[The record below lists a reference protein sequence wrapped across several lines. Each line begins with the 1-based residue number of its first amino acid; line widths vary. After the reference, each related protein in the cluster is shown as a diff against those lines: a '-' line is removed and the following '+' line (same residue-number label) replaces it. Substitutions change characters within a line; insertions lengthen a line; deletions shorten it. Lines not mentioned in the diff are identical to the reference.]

1 VQHDFRTEG
10 GSKGVAGLMG
20 SQIESGKAVR
30 PKRFMSLK
38 WKTLYLSSFLF
49 VSLTVGFLLVGRA
62 YIQQQFVIKRDMINE
77 RFDNELRVLVEQSAQ
92 RLQQLGATVASLDSM
107 SDAISTLDATEIGRV
122 FDEHWWR
129 YEIDGSI
136 DSLAFYS
143 TDSRQL
149 VRWGINIDE
158 TGLVRRVV
166 QEEKPQWQIICT
178 NVCQIIA
185 AVPLLVEGSFT
196 TVVVLSTSFT
206 DVILNFRSITG
217 ADIGV
222 LVDAASVSDDAL
234 VNKRLWGRSLIALT
248 GAKANIP
255 LLEEF
260 VLTHPQLMKANS
272 RELFQYDNQ
281 DYEVAILPVYSRA
294 IETGSRLVVI
304 SNVTD
309 DVDSARR
316 IMRNTIMGA
325 LVGLVASELILLL
338 LLWRPTT
345 QLRKVVDALPL
356 LAENSFDIAR
366 QSFREANR
374 QKLITDESD
383 VLKTTALNLSYQLE
397 ALHSLLNNR
406 AVQLE
411 ARGMELETEKNFVL
425 GLLNTAHAL
434 ILTQDVRGEVLMINH
449 HGEKLTGLSSH
460 DIIGHAFVTLLA
472 DRDDAL
478 EVSAKLKALFRS
490 QINEVHHE
498 SMTINHGGRPR
509 YMSWFHSRLPDR
521 GEAEHL
527 VLTVAIDISERR
539 VAEENLGWL
548 ASHDSLTSLLN
559 RRRFEDELEHVMA
572 ASQRYGH
579 SGALLFF
586 DLDQF
591 KDVNDSSGHQVG
603 DELLKR
609 VADALRDTAR
619 EADIIARLGG
629 DEFAILLQEA
639 DELSAGETAERFCRA
654 LMKIAVPGQNRIHRI
669 SASIGVALFPQHGK
683 TPTEILANA
692 DIAMYQAKEA
702 GRNTWSIFNEDQFGK
717 ERVNERVYWND
728 RVKQILSD
736 DTFELYF
743 QPIIDVATRTT
754 SHYECLL
761 RVPNETGDMISP
773 VKFIAAAE
781 RGGLIQRMDELVI
794 SKAMGYQRLLMQR
807 GIAARLSVNLSGL
820 SFRNENLVA
829 HIERQL
835 TQYQIDP
842 GHIIFE
848 ITETAAVADM
858 EVAIDVVQQIRL
870 LGCQFALDDFGVGF
884 SSLHYLKRLPVDYL
898 KIDGSFV
905 SRLHVDRDDQV
916 LVRALVTIATAFG
929 QKTVA
934 EFVDNEQILVTL
946 AQLNVD
952 YAQGFYIAKPAAYEQ
967 IWPDTAKLGSK
978 AI

>member
-1 VQHDFRTEG
+1 MNT
-10 GSKGVAGLMG
+10 
-20 SQIESGKAVR
+20 QIETGKVQR

-38 WKTLYLSSFLF
+38 WKTLYLTSFLF

-62 YIQQQFVIKRDMINE
+62 YIQQQIVIKRDMINQ
-77 RFDNELRVLVEQSAQ
+77 RYDNELRVLVEQSAQ
-92 RLQQLGATVASLDSM
+92 RLQQLAATVASLDGM
-107 SDAISTLDATEIGRV
+107 SDAISTLDAGEIGRV

-136 DSLAFYS
+136 DSLAFYT

-149 VRWGINIDE
+149 VRWGASIDE
-158 TGLVRRVV
+158 SNLVARVV
-166 QEEKPQWQIICT
+166 QEEKPQWQIICGS
-178 NVCQIIA
+178 VCQIIA
-185 AVPLLVEGSFT
+185 AVPLLVDGSFT

-206 DVILNFRSITG
+206 DVILNFRAITG

-222 LVDAASVSDDAL
+222 LVEADGMQGSD
-234 VNKRLWGRSLIALT
+234 VIGSKQLWGRSLIALT
-248 GAKANIP
+248 GAKTNIP

-260 VLTHPQLMKANS
+260 SLTSPRLLDPNTRGYFSYS
-272 RELFQYDNQ
+272 RQE
-281 DYEVAILPVYSRA
+281 YEIAILPVYSRA
-294 IETGSRLVVI
+294 IETQSRIVVI
-304 SNVTD
+304 TNVSD
-309 DVDSARR
+309 DVESARN
-316 IMRNTIMGA
+316 IMRNTVSGA
-325 LVGLVASELILLL
+325 LVGLVVSELILLG

-345 QLRKVVDALPL
+345 QLRRVVDALPL
-356 LAENSFDIAR
+356 LAENNFDEAR
-366 QSFREANR
+366 QSFRELNR

-406 AVQLE
+406 ALQLE
-411 ARGMELETEKNFVL
+411 ARGEELETEKNFVL

-449 HGEKLTGLSSH
+449 HGEKLTGLLSQ
-460 DIIGHAFVTLLA
+460 DIIGHSFVALLA

-478 EVSAKLKALFRS
+478 EVAAKLKALFRGVV
-490 QINEVHHE
+490 NEVHHE
-498 SMTINHGGRPR
+498 SLTINHGGMPR

-521 GEAEHL
+521 GGDGEHL
-527 VLTVAIDISERR
+527 VLTVAIDISDRR

-548 ASHDSLTSLLN
+548 ASHDSLTGLLN
-559 RRRFEDELEHVMA
+559 RRRFEDELDHVMS

-619 EADIIARLGG
+619 ESDIIARLGG

-639 DELSAGETAERFCRA
+639 DEMSAGETAERFCRA

-683 TPTEILANA
+683 SPTEVLANA
-692 DIAMYQAKEA
+692 DIAMYQAKES
-702 GRNTWSIFNEDQFGK
+702 GRNTWSIFNEDQYGK
-717 ERVNERVYWND
+717 ERINERVYWND
-728 RVKQILSD
+728 RVKQILSE
-736 DTFELYF
+736 DTFDLYF
-743 QPIIDVATRTT
+743 QPIIHVSTRVV

-761 RVPNETGDMISP
+761 RVPGEKGEMISP

-794 SKAMGYQRLLMQR
+794 SKVMSYARLLKQR
-807 GIAARLSVNLSGL
+807 GIQARLSVNLSGL
-820 SFRNENLVA
+820 SFRNENLVS
-829 HIERQL
+829 HIHKQL
-835 TQYQIDP
+835 TQNDLDP
-842 GHIIFE
+842 SYIIFE

-858 EVAIDVVQQIRL
+858 EVAIRVVQEIRR
-870 LGCQFALDDFGVGF
+870 LGCEFALDDFGVGF

-905 SRLHVDRDDQV
+905 SRLHEDADDQV
-916 LVRALVTIATAFG
+916 LVRALVTIAKAFG

-934 EFVDNEQILVTL
+934 EFVDNEHVL
-946 AQLNVD
+946 AVLDELSVD
-952 YAQGFYIAKPAAYEQ
+952 YAQGYHIAKPMPYLHVWSISGGEQ
-967 IWPDTAKLGSK
+967 VGLAVRG
-978 AI
+978 